1 MILFIVSVLAS
12 VALAFGIA
20 HFFAPKMKMG
30 TFAGLAIAMFC
41 LVFVAP
47 KLYRT
52 YGMDDTFTAK
62 LTRIIT
68 PNEAKASS
76 AKVTKLYFKT
86 ADDKSIVVIN
96 DDSLL
101 RWKWNSADFDASEI
115 GKTYTVSTYGMRFG
129 IFSMFPN
136 VLDMEVV
143 SNGN

>member
-1 MILFIVSVLAS
+1 MILFIVSIIVS
-12 VALAFGIA
+12 VAIAFGLA
-20 HFFAPKMKMG
+20 HFLAPKMKMS
-30 TFAGLAIAMFC
+30 TFGGLCVAVFC

-68 PNEAKASS
+68 PNESAQNS
-76 AKVTKLYFKT
+76 AKVIKFYFKT
-86 ADDKSIVVIN
+86 ADDKSIVVEN
-96 DDSLL
+96 DDSIL
-101 RWKWNSADFDASEI
+101 RWKFNSADFNASEI
-115 GKTYTVSTYGMRFG
+115 GKTYTVKTAGMRFG

-136 VLDMEVV
+136 ILDMEVV